1 MKRVTLKK
9 FNNSKEV
16 FTEMDRLLEAFMKA
30 HKRSNKVAL
39 VYSEGGSNKK
49 PTYELGAYYDDQDIK
64 ELEWFK
70 GNL

>member
-9 FNNSKEV
+9 FNTSKEV
-16 FTEMDRLLEAFMKA
+16 FIEMDKLLEAFMKA

-39 VYSEGGSNKK
+39 VYSESGSHKK
-49 PTYELGAYYDDQDIK
+49 PIYELGAHYEEQDIK

-70 GNL
+70 ANL